1 MNISKLTLFLFF
13 VGICSSTFAHT
24 VFGSENNSFF
34 QINQIVVEVDM
45 NNQILLNEKQ
55 VELENLSPKIDSL
68 FYKLNK
74 EDQVNTT
81 LTIKT
86 FESTPKSLLNQ
97 IKREIKKTQISLAD
111 IQIRKQVSVK
121 KVTDSMFVKYNR
133 LVKGWKDQNAEE
145 RIFTKEDVLF
155 TREVYKKMD
164 FKQMIKAE
172 KFPSFIPKID
182 ELED

>member
-1 MNISKLTLFLFF
+1 
-13 VGICSSTFAHT
+13 
-24 VFGSENNSFF
+24 
-34 QINQIVVEVDM
+34 M

-55 VELENLSPKIDSL
+55 VELVNLSPKIDSI

-74 EDQVNTT
+74 EEQINTT

-111 IQIRKQVSVK
+111 IQIRKQISVK

-133 LVKGWKDQNAEE
+133 LVKAWKDQNAEE

-172 KFPSFIPKID
+172 KFPSFIPKVE
-182 ELED
+182 ELEN